1 VHFGRDLCGQF
12 DVADVR
18 EWLVTNGIGGY
29 ASGTIDGSLTR
40 CYHGLLVA
48 ALAPPGAR
56 TLLAVKL
63 DEICTYLDTPYD
75 LATNRWAS
83 GAIDP
88 QGYLNLE
95 RFFLDGT
102 TPVWEYAFAGA
113 LIEKRV
119 TMVLGVNATIVRYRV
134 LRAIAPVRFA
144 LRAIVDGRDHNGV
157 THAGDL
163 PRIEQREGGLLVRYP
178 SAAFVLRSDRGTVWP
193 AAEWYRDFDLVRE
206 RERGLPD
213 REDHVHAADIVFSL
227 ATGEAAHVCA
237 GTPDVDFGDPGKAF
251 EERARHEAE
260 LLALARPAD
269 AEIGQLVLAADQF
282 IVDRRTAEVPDGKTV
297 IAGYPWFTDWGR
309 DTAISL
315 PGLAIVTGR
324 RDVARSI
331 LETFARYI
339 DGGMLP
345 NVFPDRGVTPEYN
358 TVDAALWYVDAVRA
372 YVAAFGIDPAFDV
385 LYQACASIVEGYRRG
400 TRYGIH
406 MDEADGLIAAG
417 VPGVQLTWMDAKV
430 GDWVVTP
437 RIGKAVEINALWYGA
452 LQTLAD
458 LSRRR
463 GIPAPQY
470 DALAKRVKTSF
481 ARFVLPDGKGLADVL
496 DGPEGDDATLRPNQ
510 IFAAALEYSP
520 LDRAAARDVVDVCT
534 RELVTSHGLRTLA
547 RTDAR
552 YSPAYGGSREA
563 RDGAYHQGTVWPWLL
578 GPFSLAYARV
588 YGDREMARTFLGPLL
603 ESLRSYGLG
612 SIAEI
617 ADAEP
622 PFAWKGAIAQAW
634 SVAELLRALHELK
647 SPD

>member
-1 VHFGRDLCGQF
+1 
-12 DVADVR
+12 
-18 EWLVTNGIGGY
+18 
-29 ASGTIDGSLTR
+29 
-40 CYHGLLVA
+40 
-48 ALAPPGAR
+48 
-56 TLLAVKL
+56 
-63 DEICTYLDTPYD
+63 
-75 LATNRWAS
+75 
-83 GAIDP
+83 
-88 QGYLNLE
+88 
-95 RFFLDGT
+95 
-102 TPVWEYAFAGA
+102 
-113 LIEKRV
+113 
-119 TMVLGVNATIVRYRV
+119 
-134 LRAIAPVRFA
+134 
-144 LRAIVDGRDHNGV
+144 
-157 THAGDL
+157 
-163 PRIEQREGGLLVRYP
+163 
-178 SAAFVLRSDRGTVWP
+178 
-193 AAEWYRDFDLVRE
+193 
-206 RERGLPD
+206 
-213 REDHVHAADIVFSL
+213 
-227 ATGEAAHVCA
+227 
-237 GTPDVDFGDPGKAF
+237 
-251 EERARHEAE
+251 
-260 LLALARPAD
+260 
-269 AEIGQLVLAADQF
+269 
-282 IVDRRTAEVPDGKTV
+282 
-297 IAGYPWFTDWGR
+297 
-309 DTAISL
+309 
-315 PGLAIVTGR
+315 
-324 RDVARSI
+324 
-331 LETFARYI
+331 
-339 DGGMLP
+339 
-345 NVFPDRGVTPEYN
+345 
-358 TVDAALWYVDAVRA
+358 
-372 YVAAFGIDPAFDV
+372 
-385 LYQACASIVEGYRRG
+385 
-400 TRYGIH
+400 
-406 MDEADGLIAAG
+406 
-417 VPGVQLTWMDAKV
+417 MDAKV